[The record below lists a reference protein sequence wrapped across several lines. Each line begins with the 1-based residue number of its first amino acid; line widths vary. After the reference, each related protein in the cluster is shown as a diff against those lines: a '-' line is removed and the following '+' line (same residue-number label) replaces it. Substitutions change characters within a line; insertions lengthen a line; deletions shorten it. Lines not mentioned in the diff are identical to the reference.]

1 MPRNQRDPTMS
12 PRPAATD
19 KTPASADELRAA
31 ILKRHGAMSKRLKQI
46 ARYVLDEPNAVALET
61 LAVLAE
67 RCGVQPS
74 AIVRFAKSFG
84 FDGATQMQ
92 RLFRDGLLARGATLD
107 YAERVREFN
116 KSVEGRAANDP
127 AQVLGEFVEGNLLAL
142 THLRESVDA
151 RALSAAVKLI
161 AQADTVYVAGFRRS
175 FPVAAYLAYSLHQ
188 VDKKTVFIDGIGG
201 MMQQQAHSIGK
212 DDLLIAVSY
221 HPYAEEAIHLIDGAV
236 DKRCKVLSI
245 SDSLVSP
252 VAKPATQVLQVREA
266 EVHKFRSLS
275 ASMCLA
281 QSLVIAYALSVSQTR
296 RNPSKL
302 AGRRRNETPVAK

>member
-1 MPRNQRDPTMS
+1 MPARQD
-12 PRPAATD
+12 ATE
-19 KTPASADELRAA
+19 TPPGNADELRAQ
-31 ILKRHGAMSKRLKQI
+31 ILQRHGKMSKRLKQI

-61 LAVLAE
+61 LAVLAD

-116 KSVEGRAANDP
+116 RSVEGRAANDP
-127 AQVLGEFVEGNLLAL
+127 AQVLGEFVEANLLAL
-142 THLRESVDA
+142 THLREAIDA
-151 RALSAAVKLI
+151 KALSAAVKLI

-201 MMQQQAHSIGK
+201 MMQQQVHSISK

-221 HPYAEEAIHLIDGAV
+221 HPYAEEAVHLIDSAV
-236 DKRCKVLSI
+236 DKRCRVLSI

-281 QSLVIAYALSVSQTR
+281 QSLVIAYALSVSQKR
-296 RNPSKL
+296 RNAS
-302 AGRRRNETPVAK
+302 AQGRPARTE